1 MLALNRAWRFRL
13 AAVVTASVLLH
24 VGCGD
29 DGVAPTG
36 AGGADDSG
44 GASSA
49 GGDGSAGQDRD
60 AAGASAGG
68 GDSAAGGQGGNGR
81 GGDGLSGHAGDRTQ
95 GSGGAEPTT
104 GGAAGGAAEPCA
116 GELLDGQCFAPFALV
131 QSNVS
136 ATGSGASSSSVKLA
150 SALSSGSTLLLAV
163 GIIWQGTAKTIT
175 VPAGFT
181 LVERRDNAVGASSH
195 ESAVFYLA
203 ESAAV
208 VPALSEAVVT
218 VDDAQARLY
227 LALAEYAGLKASGVV
242 DQKASQAGTS
252 MASPGTTAQTASN
265 QELWVVATMSRG
277 GVDHTAPTENFAFI
291 QATKTGAGSF
301 SLMQKLVS
309 QRGLA
314 TTSLTSSGDYASVIA
329 TLRR

>member
-1 MLALNRAWRFRL
+1 MLEFNGAWRSRV

-29 DGVAPTG
+29 DAVAPTG

-44 GASSA
+44 GANSA
-49 GGDGSAGQDRD
+49 GGDGSAGQDGG
-60 AAGASAGG
+60 AAAASGG
-68 GDSAAGGQGGNGR
+68 SDSAASGQGGNGLD
-81 GGDGLSGHAGDRTQ
+81 GDAVSGQAGDRTQ
-95 GSGGAEPTT
+95 GAGGAEPTA
-104 GGAAGGAAEPCA
+104 GSGAGGAAEPCA
-116 GELLDGQCFAPFALV
+116 GELLDGQCFAPFMLV

-136 ATGSGASSSSVKLA
+136 ATGSGASSSSVKLG

-163 GIIWQGTAKTIT
+163 GIIWQGAAKTIT
-175 VPAGFT
+175 VPAAFT
-181 LVERRDNAVGASSH
+181 LVERKDNAVGASSH
-195 ESAVFYLA
+195 ESAASYLV

-218 VDDAQARLY
+218 VDDAQARLF
-227 LALAEYAGLKASGVV
+227 LALAEYSGLKASGVV

-252 MASPGTTAQTASN
+252 MASPGTTAQTSSN
-265 QELWVVATMSRG
+265 QQLWVVVTMSRG
-277 GVDHTAPTENFAFI
+277 GVDHTAPTEDFAFI